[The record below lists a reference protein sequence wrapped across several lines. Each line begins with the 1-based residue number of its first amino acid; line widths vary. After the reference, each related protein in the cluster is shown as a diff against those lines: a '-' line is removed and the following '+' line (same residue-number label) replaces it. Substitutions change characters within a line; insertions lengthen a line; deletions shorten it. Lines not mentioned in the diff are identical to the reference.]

1 MPTLCKKKHLGISY
15 KAKKQALLS
24 PTITQNVERNVTFV
38 TSSSKK
44 RLWQAPFCDFLRKA
58 MFAKPL
64 EEFQVRTHKILN
76 TCLFIVRFL
85 NLLPPCRASGACKGQ
100 IISKAKCQA
109 TDSPKK
115 QTNEFVFLA
124 FLPFMSKKN
133 KFIRSFVFWE
143 NLRRTNLLSKLT
155 DL

>member
-64 EEFQVRTHKILN
+64 EEFQVRTHKLLN
-76 TCLFIVRFL
+76 IFLFIVRFL
-85 NLLPPCRASGACKGQ
+85 NLLPPCRASGASMSSVCGFKLKQGPTEQ
-100 IISKAKCQA
+100 RDLANLII
-109 TDSPKK
+109 
-115 QTNEFVFLA
+115 L
-124 FLPFMSKKN
+124 
-133 KFIRSFVFWE
+133 
-143 NLRRTNLLSKLT
+143 
-155 DL
+155 

>member
-24 PTITQNVERNVTFV
+24 STITQNVERNVTFV

-64 EEFQVRTHKILN
+64 EEFQVRYTDFFLI
-76 TCLFIVRFL
+76 TCLFY
-85 NLLPPCRASGACKGQ
+85 
-100 IISKAKCQA
+100 CQ
-109 TDSPKK
+109 
-115 QTNEFVFLA
+115 VFKLA
-124 FLPFMSKKN
+124 ARLQGW
-133 KFIRSFVFWE
+133 RSF
-143 NLRRTNLLSKLT
+143 
-155 DL
+155 

>member
-1 MPTLCKKKHLGISY
+1 MPTLCKKKHLDISY

-64 EEFQVRTHKILN
+64 EEFQVRTHKLLN
-76 TCLFIVRFL
+76 TFLFIVRFL
-85 NLLPPCRASGACKGQ
+85 NLLPPCRASGASSIQNQCPVSGALSS
-100 IISKAKCQA
+100 SKVQQNSG
-109 TDSPKK
+109 T
-115 QTNEFVFLA
+115 
-124 FLPFMSKKN
+124 
-133 KFIRSFVFWE
+133 
-143 NLRRTNLLSKLT
+143 LRT
-155 DL
+155 

>member
-64 EEFQVRTHKILN
+64 EEFQVRTYKLLN
-76 TCLFIVRFL
+76 TFLFIVRFL
-85 NLLPPCRASGACKGQ
+85 NLLPPCRASGASKGQ

-109 TDSPKK
+109 TDSPKE
-115 QTNEFVFLA
+115 QTNEFVLFFGLKSCYVEKSNA
-124 FLPFMSKKN
+124 V
-133 KFIRSFVFWE
+133 RSFFW
-143 NLRRTNLLSKLT
+143 RIYGLT
-155 DL
+155 FCFWN

>member
-24 PTITQNVERNVTFV
+24 STITQNVERNVTFV

-64 EEFQVRTHKILN
+64 EEFQVRTHKLFKDMRVHCQVFKLAASLQMELLKSLRNKKDLN
-76 TCLFIVRFL
+76 DVTVALFLMFFL
-85 NLLPPCRASGACKGQ
+85 LLVAEKKTPNTGQ
-100 IISKAKCQA
+100 
-109 TDSPKK
+109 
-115 QTNEFVFLA
+115 L
-124 FLPFMSKKN
+124 
-133 KFIRSFVFWE
+133 
-143 NLRRTNLLSKLT
+143 
-155 DL
+155 